1 MLVDA
6 PNRIRLSALDCQLP
20 QAFIALM
27 SKEEI
32 QADLPH
38 RFAMLEDSRVIP
50 MIEQSL
56 G

>member
-1 MLVDA
+1 MVRYPSL
-6 PNRIRLSALDCQLP
+6 
-20 QAFIALM
+20 QAFMAFM

-50 MIEQSL
+50 MIERAVPR
-56 G
+56 